1 MSTNTYADV
10 EDIQKDVE
18 EATDK
23 KLNIRVPVKQQSASS
38 IGSRRSSLS
47 NVSAIKQ
54 RIVETEQSPMQGK
67 REKVGENNKKGQVL
81 FEARKDTKKEKS
93 KTKLKSK
100 KIRAK
105 SASASRSRSR
115 EKNKLKGKQAKQ
127 KNHQDDDSDED
138 PDVSEIVL
146 TKPQIK
152 NISVEGV
159 LPGKYSIFFLQFF
172 SSIYC
177 R

>member
-1 MSTNTYADV
+1 MSTETYADV
-10 EDIQKDVE
+10 EDIQKDAE

-54 RIVETEQSPMQGK
+54 GIVETEQTPMQGK
-67 REKVGENNKKGQVL
+67 GEKVGENNKKGQVL
-81 FEARKDTKKEKS
+81 FEARKDTKKEKT
-93 KTKLKSK
+93 KNKLKSK
-100 KIRAK
+100 KVRAK

-115 EKNKLKGKQAKQ
+115 EKNKLRIKKAKQ
-127 KNHQDDDSDED
+127 KTTPNHPDDDSDED

-159 LPGKYSIFFLQFF
+159 LPGKYSILFFKK
-172 SSIYC
+172 C
-177 R
+177 

>member
-1 MSTNTYADV
+1 
-10 EDIQKDVE
+10 
-18 EATDK
+18 
-23 KLNIRVPVKQQSASS
+23 
-38 IGSRRSSLS
+38 
-47 NVSAIKQ
+47 
-54 RIVETEQSPMQGK
+54 MQGK

-100 KIRAK
+100 KIRGSRTK

-127 KNHQDDDSDED
+127 KSTTNHQDDDSDED

-159 LPGKYSIFFLQFF
+159 LPGKYFIHFILHFF
-172 SSIYC
+172 
-177 R
+177 